1 MQDVVDT
8 LRARATTHGDF
19 AEVAKVSQK
28 LRYYMVASTETYLTN
43 VQKEAIGMIATKL
56 ARIVCGNPNEA
67 DHWMD
72 IEGYARLVRED
83 LERPT

>member
-8 LRARATTHGDF
+8 LKARETTHGDF
-19 AEVAKVSQK
+19 SEVAKVSQK
-28 LRYYMVASTETYLTN
+28 LRAYMVASSETYLTN
-43 VQKEAIGMIATKL
+43 VQKEALGMIATKL
-56 ARIVCGNPNEA
+56 ARIVCGDPNEA

>member
-1 MQDVVDT
+1 MAYLAQLRPLAKYDDRVVI
-8 LRARATTHGDF
+8 ARNVIASEHPDNDRF
-19 AEVAKVSQK
+19 AKDCEVWFGQP
-28 LRYYMVASTETYLTN
+28 
-43 VQKEAIGMIATKL
+43 
-56 ARIVCGNPNEA
+56 IVEIRSDKFA

>member
-19 AEVAKVSQK
+19 SEVAKVSQK
-28 LRYYMVASTETYLTN
+28 LRYYMVASAEAYLTN

-83 LERPT
+83 LERGA